1 MRGKN
6 NLQAIAMTPVSAS
19 NKNKDKATFSDRR
32 KRDVIADIP
41 AGSNY
46 YDHKF
51 DTMIHKINEG
61 GFCVLSRSEHIIMT
75 TLGSCISVCMF
86 DPVVRVG
93 GMNHFLLPEE
103 RNADRKDSFSMRY
116 GNNAMEILLNEILKR
131 GGMKARLVLKAF
143 GAGNVLS
150 INADI
155 GAKNQSFLK
164 QYIADEGMTLEICDL
179 GGDFPRR
186 VAFYPSTGKA
196 LVKLLRRAG
205 DRKIGNQEEKY
216 RRKIEKQHSSG
227 DIELF

>member
-1 MRGKN
+1 MTALAA
-6 NLQAIAMTPVSAS
+6 LQAKKETENRPPFVERRRRNVITDIA
-19 NKNKDKATFSDRR
+19 
-32 KRDVIADIP
+32 

-51 DTMIHKINEG
+51 ETIIHKINEG
-61 GFCVLSRSEHIIMT
+61 GFCVLSRSDHIIMT

-86 DPVVRVG
+86 DPVLRVG

-103 RNADRKDSFSMRY
+103 QNVEKKNSYRLRY
-116 GNNAMEILLNEILKR
+116 GNNAMEKLLNEILKR
-131 GGMKARLVLKAF
+131 GGQKARLVLKAF

-150 INADI
+150 IKADI

-164 QYIADEGMTLEICDL
+164 KYIADEGMKLDICDL

-186 VAFYPSTGKA
+186 VAFYPSSGKV
-196 LVKLLRRAG
+196 LVRLLRRAD
-205 DRKIGNQEEKY
+205 DRKIGQREEKF
-216 RRKIEKQHSSG
+216 RKKIEKQHVSG